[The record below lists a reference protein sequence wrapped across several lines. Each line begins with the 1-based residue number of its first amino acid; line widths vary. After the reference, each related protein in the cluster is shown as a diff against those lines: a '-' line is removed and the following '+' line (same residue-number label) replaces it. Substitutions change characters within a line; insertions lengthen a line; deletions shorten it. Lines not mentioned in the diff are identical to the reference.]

1 MVETPLVTP
10 DKAWGQGI
18 LDKLDDAGFP
28 ISAALWLLG
37 EDDEWRLVI
46 ATRLY
51 DELGQKG
58 AYLKLIEV
66 LKNTIVG
73 DLPLRLES
81 NKRPLVRALRKTF
94 GAAKSIEWERLAW
107 QPVGGVFIRG
117 AYLYRVN

>member
-1 MVETPLVTP
+1 MVETPLLTP
-10 DKAWGQGI
+10 DKAWGQE
-18 LDKLDDAGFP
+18 LLHQLDDADFP

-81 NKRPLVRALRKTF
+81 NKRPLVKALRKAF
-94 GAAKSIEWERLAW
+94 GPAKPVEWTRLAW
-107 QPVGGVFIRG
+107 QPIGGVLIRD